1 MVERRTCRMSN
12 DRTGRSTVRFR
23 SFMGLTGSGV
33 DTPAVLTSCA
43 AHAGGIAVPSEN
55 VRDADH

>member
-1 MVERRTCRMSN
+1 
-12 DRTGRSTVRFR
+12 
-23 SFMGLTGSGV
+23 MGLTGSGV

-55 VRDADH
+55 MRDADH